1 MYNAH
6 CTIAI
11 PFFVIFCRVFEIFT
25 GPAHDYWQHLMYFG
39 NTPSRGVTYVL
50 TDIVS
55 AENSGKERPCTA
67 ACRSFSECTATAAA
81 SVSPVTPPRR
91 SQESQAETFNCE

>member
-25 GPAHDYWQHLMYFG
+25 GPG

-91 SQESQAETFNCE
+91 SQESQAENFQL